1 MMFRYVSFLFLK
13 QKQEE
18 GMYHIGID
26 ESEPGQFHR
35 DRDYLS
41 KETGFMLLFH
51 SPFVF
56 RHVSTYFIIYSFIFR
71 LQKKVEQRFI

>member
-1 MMFRYVSFLFLK
+1 MYHFFFSSK
-13 QKQEE
+13 KQED
-18 GMYHIGID
+18 MYNIGID

-35 DRDYLS
+35 DRDYSS

-51 SPFVF
+51 FPFVF
-56 RHVSTYFIIYSFIFR
+56 RHVFIYFIIYSFILR